1 MNSMIRE
8 STSTFSQNILASLL
22 NSNYSNM
29 PKSEE
34 LSVDQ
39 LIEKKF
45 YNSRTFS
52 EEIEKIA
59 KENKD
64 MKYMDSI
71 VFFCESNN
79 IDIESIPK
87 LISKPLKEKLK
98 AEAME
103 LNLLKRTSHAKLPL

>member
-1 MNSMIRE
+1 MTILLLT
-8 STSTFSQNILASLL
+8 STSLIESSL